1 MYIFS
6 TIIAILRFTS
16 SKLTF
21 ARKTTTEFCS
31 LLSDYEQTNKQTTK
45 QIKQYITLL
54 GDIHLLDFLKQ

>member
-21 ARKTTTEFCS
+21 ARKTTEFCS
-31 LLSDYEQTNKQTTK
+31 LPSDYEQTNKQTTK